1 MKIQYAIDGAL
12 GEGIRV
18 AHKIEE
24 YVDIIEVGDG
34 VLKRES
40 LRAITLMKQIFP
52 DKKILADLKLMDG
65 GYTLGKEAYAL
76 GADIVTVCA
85 AADSD
90 CIAGLVR
97 AAQEVGKE
105 SWVDLIGIEPRNYRD
120 YVAAVNA
127 SGADYVCAHLS
138 GRLFRDEPGIY
149 ARKDAIRLAG
159 KVGFVPKLV
168 LSGGLTT
175 EYLPEILECCPHH
188 VNLGGVLTRAKDPV
202 RIAKAFFEA

>member
-34 VLKRES
+34 VLQRES
-40 LRAITLMKQIFP
+40 LRAITLLKQVFP

-85 AADSD
+85 AADPD

-105 SWVDLIGIEPRNYRD
+105 SWVDLIGIEPVR
-120 YVAAVNA
+120 AAVP
-127 SGADYVCAHLS
+127 GRTGHLCPQGRHPPGRQGGVCAQARAV
-138 GRLFRDEPGIY
+138 GRADDGIPAGDPGM
-149 ARKDAIRLAG
+149 
-159 KVGFVPKLV
+159 
-168 LSGGLTT
+168 
-175 EYLPEILECCPHH
+175 LPAPCQPGRCAYPRQGPGAHCQS
-188 VNLGGVLTRAKDPV
+188 
-202 RIAKAFFEA
+202 FF

>member
-34 VLKRES
+34 VLQRES
-40 LRAITLMKQIFP
+40 LRAITLLKQIFP

-85 AADSD
+85 AADTD

-138 GRLFRDEPGIY
+138 RAAVPGRTGHLCPQGRHPPGP
-149 ARKDAIRLAG
+149 ARWGLCPSSCCRAG
-159 KVGFVPKLV
+159 
-168 LSGGLTT
+168 
-175 EYLPEILECCPHH
+175 
-188 VNLGGVLTRAKDPV
+188 
-202 RIAKAFFEA
+202 